1 MWTAKSRR
9 VDQGLAQM
17 IVDETSA
24 FGAEDETKLPKE
36 EQQQIDQEAADIL
49 DNPPSDLPPPPEPV
63 PLETDR
69 YLHQKLSALMIEL
82 KKLVTKPTD
91 RFAACE
97 IEPSELE
104 TAADFLRQV
113 AAKIVRRRAA

>member
-1 MWTAKSRR
+1 MAKSRR

-17 IVDETSA
+17 IVNETSA

-36 EQQQIDQEAADIL
+36 EQQRLEEEAADIL
-49 DNPPSDLPPPPEPV
+49 DNPPPDLRPSPEPV

-69 YLHQKLSALMIEL
+69 YLHQQLSALMIEL

-91 RFAACE
+91 RFVGCE
-97 IEPSELE
+97 VEPSELE
-104 TAADFLRQV
+104 NAADFLREI